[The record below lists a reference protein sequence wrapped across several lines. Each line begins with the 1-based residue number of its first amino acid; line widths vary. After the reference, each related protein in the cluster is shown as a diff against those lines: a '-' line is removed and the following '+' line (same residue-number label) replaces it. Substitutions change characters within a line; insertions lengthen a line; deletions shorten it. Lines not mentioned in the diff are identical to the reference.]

1 MKFVRFG
8 EVGRETPGLLAPDGS
23 MRSLAGVVR
32 DIDPVS
38 IGSGQLA
45 AAAATWQS
53 LPVVEGAP
61 RLGSPVA
68 SVGKF
73 LGIGLNYADHAAESG
88 MPVPE
93 RPIAFFKSTTCISGP
108 NDDVIMPPGSEALDW
123 EVELGIVI
131 SREACRVDSA
141 QAAAHIFGYLV
152 VNDVSERDWQLK
164 HGGGQWTKGK
174 SHDSFGPLG
183 PWLVSADEVA
193 DPGALA
199 MSLSIDGKPVQ
210 QGNTRTMIFDVYQI
224 VADLSQYMRLL
235 PGDVI
240 ATGTPPGVGM
250 GMKPPR
256 YLRRGEFM
264 EVTIEGLGV
273 QRQRVV

>member
-1 MKFVRFG
+1 MKFLRFG
-8 EVGRETPGLLAPDGS
+8 AAGQETPGLLAPDGS
-23 MRSLAGVVR
+23 LRSLAGVVG
-32 DIDPVS
+32 DIDPAS
-38 IGSGQLA
+38 IGSGQLMA
-45 AAAATWQS
+45 AAAAWQT
-53 LPVVEGAP
+53 LPVVAGSP
-61 RLGSPVA
+61 RLGAPLTG
-68 SVGKF
+68 VGKF

-88 MPVPE
+88 MAVPE

-108 NDDVIMPPGSEALDW
+108 NDDVILPPGSEALDW

-131 SREACRVDSA
+131 GREACGIDTA
-141 QAAAHIFGYLV
+141 QAADHIFGYLV

-164 HGGGQWTKGK
+164 HGGNQWTKGK

-199 MSLSIDGKPVQ
+199 MSLSIDGQTVQ
-210 QGNTRTMIFDVYQI
+210 KGNTRTMIFDVCEI

-256 YLRRGEFM
+256 YLRRGEVM
-264 EVTIEGLGV
+264 EVAIEGLGV

>member
-8 EVGRETPGLLAPDGS
+8 EAGQETPGLLAADGS
-23 MRSLAGVVR
+23 LRSLAGVVA
-32 DIDPVS
+32 DIDPAS
-38 IGSGQLA
+38 IGSGQLVA
-45 AAAATWQS
+45 AAAAWQN
-53 LPVVEGAP
+53 LPVVEGTP

-88 MPVPE
+88 MAVPE

-131 SREACRVDSA
+131 GREAYRVDTA

-174 SHDSFGPLG
+174 SHDTFGPLG

-193 DPGALA
+193 NPGALA
-199 MSLSIDGKPVQ
+199 MSLRIDGETVQ
-210 QGNTRTMIFDVYQI
+210 KGNTRTMIFDVYQI
-224 VADLSQYMRLL
+224 VSDLSQYMRLL

-256 YLRRGEFM
+256 YLRRGEVM
-264 EVTIEGLGV
+264 EVAIEGLGV